1 MTPSCRTSASSST
14 TRRSPSPSQELAEAN
29 DWIRN
34 NIKSEIFIDSFG
46 QEEGLKV
53 RADGDPL
60 VVKAL
65 DLMGQAKTLADNAKK
80 IVAERNSARATA
92 MASQNR

>member
-1 MTPSCRTSASSST
+1 MQDFRKFLDDQKVAFTESD
-14 TRRSPSPSQELAEAN
+14 LAGAN